1 MIHVDV
7 STVIDAPIAKVWAVV
22 SDFNGLPKWHPAT
35 LDSRIEDGG
44 HNGQIGCI
52 RNFALSDGSG
62 RVRETLLAMS
72 APDHWLTYDMLEAPL
87 PFVDYVAT
95 MSFLPI
101 TETGGT
107 YARWVADFR
116 AGDGRDTHWRDFVRD
131 EVFAG
136 GFKALQKAV
145 AD

>member
-7 STVIDAPIAKVWAVV
+7 STVIDAPITKIWPII
-22 SDFNGLPKWHPAT
+22 SDFNSLPKWHPAA

-72 APDHWLTYDMLEAPL
+72 AIDHCLTYDMLEAPL
-87 PFVDYVAT
+87 PFLDYVAT
-95 MSFLPI
+95 MSFLPV
-101 TETGGT
+101 TETNAT
-107 YARWVADFR
+107 YARWTADFR
-116 AGDGRDTHWRDFVRD
+116 AGDDRDAHWQKFVRD

-136 GFKALQKAV
+136 GFRALTKFV
-145 AD
+145 TN

>member
-7 STVIDAPIAKVWAVV
+7 STVIETPIAKVWAVV
-22 SDFNGLPKWHPAT
+22 SDFNGLPKWHPAA

-72 APDHWLTYDMLEAPL
+72 APDRWLTYDMLEAPL

-95 MSFLPI
+95 MSFLPV
-101 TETGGT
+101 TETGQT
-107 YARWVADFR
+107 FARWTADFR
-116 AGDGRDTHWRDFVRD
+116 AGDGRDAHWQAFVRD

-136 GFKALQKAV
+136 GFKALEKAV
-145 AD
+145 VD